1 MPQINLL
8 PWREELRKR
17 RQKEFGIT
25 AIISVLMMVGVIL
38 GVHLYFQGRID
49 FQKKRN
55 AFLETEITKLDEQIT
70 EIKNLKK
77 EKQRLIARTQKIQQ
91 LQSGRPDVVHMVDEL
106 VMTLPKGVYYTDIVQ
121 QGTRLTLKGV
131 AQSNARVSSLMRQ
144 LDGSPWLEN
153 PALVE
158 IKADEKGASVPS
170 DAIRSSKFTLGISQ
184 TKREKP
190 DEPEG

>member
-17 RQKEFGIT
+17 RQKEFAVT
-25 AIISVLMMVGVIL
+25 AFISVLLMVCVML
-38 GVHLYFQGRID
+38 GVHLHFKGRID

-55 AFLETEITKLDEQIT
+55 NFLDAEIAKLDEQIT
-70 EIKNLKK
+70 EIKNLTK

-91 LQSGRPDVVHMVDEL
+91 LQSGRPDVVHLVDEL
-106 VMTLPKGVYYTDIVQ
+106 VMALPEGVFYTGVRQ
-121 QGTRLTLKGV
+121 QGQRLTLTGV

-144 LDGSPWLEN
+144 LDDSEWLED

-158 IKADEKGASVPS
+158 IKADEKASSVAP
-170 DAIRSSKFTLGISQ
+170 DAIRSSQFTLGISQ
-184 TKREKP
+184 TKRDKS